1 MFRFFANRLKLL
13 QEINREPSIFL
24 LKIAIEK
31 KDNSKCKHLVEAL
44 VVE

>member
-1 MFRFFANRLKLL
+1 MLPIV

-31 KDNSKCKHLVEAL
+31 KDKAKCKHLVEAL